1 MQVTIRNPKT
11 NLSKL
16 IEAAKAGEEA
26 VIAKG
31 TVPVA
36 RVVALPQNKFTIGL
50 TAALERWQ
58 NKGLDFRGSVKAG
71 RFLCSSQ
78 GSSRTKSLD

>member
-16 IEAAKAGEEA
+16 IEAAKAGEEV

-50 TAALERWQ
+50 TAALDVGKT
-58 NKGLDFRGSVKAG
+58 KGWIFAAR
-71 RFLCSSQ
+71 
-78 GSSRTKSLD
+78 